1 MGAKRTL
8 VARALR
14 LAVIQNQYDIGNLST
29 EEAKELLRGCLKPG
43 DESTRIDD
51 SDQLVIRDEN
61 A

>member
-43 DESTRIDD
+43 DESTCP
-51 SDQLVIRDEN
+51 LGHGVIKGV